1 MAENKT
7 TTHPFPGLRPFEEDE
22 EHLFFGREKAV
33 AELLSRLR
41 TSHFLA
47 VIGTS
52 GCGKSSLIKA
62 GLLPALYCGFMAG
75 AGSGWRTAIFRPG
88 DDPIGNLAKAL
99 AGTGILSEAGDRQ
112 DEEKRQMQGKLIETT
127 LRRSHR
133 GLIAA
138 VELARLPQHE
148 NLLLVIDQ
156 FEEIFRYGKIARGDK
171 GDKKQDVAAFVQLL
185 LEAGRQIGLP
195 IYIIL
200 TMRSDFLG
208 DCTDFL
214 DLPEAINRGQYLI
227 PRMTREEKRAAISG
241 PIAVGGGAISSPLL
255 ARLLNDVGDNPDQLP
270 ILQHALMRTW
280 DYWLAHRKAGK
291 PLDIEHY
298 EAIGGME
305 RALSRHAEEAYAELK
320 TEKSQR
326 ICEQMFKLLTE
337 QEETGRGVRRPAA
350 VSEICSVSQSSEK
363 EVIQVI
369 DVFRKP
375 GRTFLMP
382 PSTEKL
388 QAGSVIDISH
398 ESLMRIW
405 TRLTRW
411 VIEEAK
417 SAGMYLD
424 LARAS
429 RLYEAGKVS
438 LFRDPELSLALKWR
452 EENKPNAAWAVRYD
466 PSFERAN
473 LFLDAS
479 KKQQDL
485 EIKEK
490 EKQQKAKIR
499 RARLIAGV
507 IGIAALVSIA
517 FALWALKSKHEE
529 AALRKIAV
537 SERIE
542 AQKQKEIA
550 KSKERD
556 AEQQR
561 KIAEIE
567 KNKAVK
573 AREEADN
580 NAKIAEEAGK
590 KAQIEEQKAK
600 ENAFQA
606 YIQGLTI
613 DMNTAEANYRG
624 YLAKSRELALH
635 SLAETEDKEL
645 KTLLALTAHS
655 LYSSAFDGLLNSSKE
670 ILEKFSGLDIL
681 DGKDKLQGIQ
691 KWLDWL
697 WKWLRRSRT
706 MTEPTEIFSA
716 LRAAYIAGEQTHDV
730 IYENAESWA
739 LAAVDAD
746 KIVFNTRM
754 GVLTAASLQT
764 DNTKL
769 PTLNKSAL
777 IALTNNGAFQAAVFT
792 RSGNRL
798 FCGTAKGNLVSWDI
812 STWEMFGSPAAHGAK
827 VLAMTF
833 SRNKNCLFYSV
844 DNRIYRY
851 ETKLPGKIKNAAGTE
866 PVVTF
871 TDSDYIRAL
880 VVIEDEDNAFLIAAA
895 GGDVFYFDLSGDMQ
909 EKKKLPADFR
919 SSGFFAGAYNAK
931 KKLLA
936 LANSQGEIL
945 IFPQLDC
952 RALLSDDKIQPY
964 KLEEKHG
971 GIVRALAFSPAG
983 KYLASGGLDGMIML
997 WEARESDDGENVL
1010 LQSILSFTGKLK
1022 ILSLVFTVDEEY
1034 LVFCD
1039 EQNLRICPTAPQ
1051 TFYEK
1056 LCRGK
1061 RRGFSNA
1068 ERAHYIGDAIDPK
1081 DTEICTGEEKN
1092 ED

>member
-7 TTHPFPGLRPFEEDE
+7 TIHPFPGLRPFEEEE
-22 EHLFFGREKAV
+22 EHLFFGREKAI

-41 TSHFLA
+41 TSRFLA
-47 VIGTS
+47 VIGSS

-75 AGSGWRTAIFRPG
+75 AGSGWRTALFRPG
-88 DDPIGNLAKAL
+88 DKPIGNLAKAL
-99 AGTGILSEAGDRQ
+99 AAPGILGEAGERR
-112 DEEKRQMQGKLIETT
+112 DEETRQIQGKLIETT

-148 NLLLVIDQ
+148 NILLVVDQ
-156 FEEIFRYGKIARGDK
+156 FEEIFRYSKIAGDDK
-171 GDKKQDVAAFVQLL
+171 RDKKQDVAAFVQLL
-185 LEAGRQIGLP
+185 LEAGRQTGAP

-241 PIAVGGGAISSPLL
+241 PIAVGGGAISAPLS

-280 DYWLAHRKAGK
+280 DYWLAHRQAGE

-305 RALSRHAEEAYAELK
+305 RALSRHAEEAYTELES
-320 TEKSQR
+320 EKSR
-326 ICEQMFKLLTE
+326 EICRQMFKLLTDR
-337 QEETGRGVRRPAA
+337 EETGRGVRRPAA
-350 VSEICSVSQSSEK
+350 VNEICSVCRSSEK
-363 EVIQVI
+363 EVLEVI
-369 DVFRKP
+369 DVFRKA

-382 PSTEKL
+382 PSAEKL
-388 QAGSVIDISH
+388 QADSVIDISH

-424 LARAS
+424 LARAA
-429 RLYEAGKVS
+429 RHYEAGKVS

-452 EENKPNAAWAVRYD
+452 EENKPNAAWAARYD

-490 EKQQKAKIR
+490 EKQQKAEIR
-499 RARLIAGV
+499 RARLIAGI
-507 IGIAALVSIA
+507 IGLAALVSIG

-529 AALRKIAV
+529 VALRKVAV

-542 AQKQKEIA
+542 AQKQKAIA
-550 KSKERD
+550 ETEEKEAKR
-556 AEQQR
+556 QR
-561 KIAEIE
+561 EIAEIE
-567 KNKAVK
+567 RNKAIS
-573 AREEADN
+573 AREEADE
-580 NAKIAEEAGK
+580 NAAKAEAAGK
-590 KAQIEEQKAK
+590 KAKIEEQKAK
-600 ENAFQA
+600 ENALEAQ
-606 YIQGLTI
+606 IQRLMV
-613 DMNTAEANYRG
+613 DVNSAEANHRE

-635 SLAETEDKEL
+635 SLAETGDKEL
-645 KTLLALTAHS
+645 KTLLALTAYS
-655 LYSSAFDGLLNSSKE
+655 LYTRAFHKLCLAAVD
-670 ILEKFSGLDIL
+670 ILKKITALDIQEGT
-681 DGKDKLQGIQ
+681 GKVQGVQ
-691 KWLDWL
+691 L
-697 WKWLRRSRT
+697 WVEQFREMNRRSRT
-706 MTEPTEIFSA
+706 MREPMEIFSA
-716 LRAAYIAGEQTHDV
+716 LRAAYIAGEQTQDV

-746 KIVFNTRM
+746 KFVFNTRS
-754 GVLTAASLQT
+754 GKLTAASLQN
-764 DNTKL
+764 DKTKL
-769 PTLNKSAL
+769 PAIDKSTV
-777 IALTNNGAFQAAVFT
+777 ISLTSNGAFQAAAFA
-792 RSGNRL
+792 RADDRL
-798 FCGTAKGNLVSWDI
+798 FCGTAKGNLLSWDI
-812 STWEMFGSPAAHGAK
+812 STREMLGSAAAHGAK
-827 VLAMTF
+827 ILAMAF

-851 ETKLPGKIKNAAGTE
+851 ETKTQDNVKDAAGTN

-871 TDSDYIRAL
+871 ADSDYIRAL
-880 VVIEDEDNAFLIAAA
+880 VVIEDAGNAFLIAAA
-895 GGDVFYFDLSGDMQ
+895 GGSVFYFDLAGDMQ

-919 SSGFFAGAYNAK
+919 SSGFFAGAYNADK
-931 KKLLA
+931 KIMA

-945 IFPQLDC
+945 IFHRLDC
-952 RALLSDDKIQPY
+952 RALLSGDKIQPY
-964 KLEEKHG
+964 KLEAKHG
-971 GIVRALAFSPAG
+971 GIVRALAFSPG
-983 KYLASGGLDGMIML
+983 GEYLASGGLDGTIML
-997 WEARESDDGENVL
+997 WEVQKSDDGESVH
-1010 LQSILSFTGKLK
+1010 LQSLLGFTGKFK
-1022 ILSLVFTVDEEY
+1022 ILSLAFAANGEY

-1039 EQNLRICPTAPQ
+1039 EQNLRICPTAPK

-1056 LCRGK
+1056 LCRGR
-1061 RRGFSNA
+1061 RRGLSEA
-1068 ERAHYIGDAIDPK
+1068 ERAHYIGGDIDPK
-1081 DTEICTGEEKN
+1081 DIVICPGGDTK
-1092 ED
+1092 